1 MKRTVAPWQSKFVF
15 WKLVWFQ
22 IAVKLKHKPAYSS
35 EGVMYDFVYGMRCIL
50 SGKKREQRLRISDHW
65 CIGFEG
71 QGTRYPLN
79 A

>member
-1 MKRTVAPWQSKFVF
+1 
-15 WKLVWFQ
+15 
-22 IAVKLKHKPAYSS
+22 
-35 EGVMYDFVYGMRCIL
+35 MYDFVYGMRCIL
-50 SGKKREQRLRISDHW
+50 SGKKREQWLRISDNW